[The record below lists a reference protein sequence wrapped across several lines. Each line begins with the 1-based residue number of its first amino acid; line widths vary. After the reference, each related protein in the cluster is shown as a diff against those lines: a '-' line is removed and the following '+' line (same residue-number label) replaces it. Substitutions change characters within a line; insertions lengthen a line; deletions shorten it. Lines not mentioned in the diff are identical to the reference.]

1 MKSDVCKIT
10 GDKESLSAILNET
23 EKAAAY
29 NKLDEKNTKLLRL
42 MAEELI
48 SMLPEL
54 LEYADGDFWI
64 EAENNK
70 YKLRTSLVPTKPMSS
85 DRRDKLLAISSS
97 GKNDAGKGVLGK
109 ILVAA
114 QLMMIDYAQVS
125 ATTGNF
131 YEMGRS
137 WSLDTYRSYAG
148 KEKGEAWDELE
159 KSIIASISDDV
170 VVRIHEKKVEII
182 ITKKF

>member
-1 MKSDVCKIT
+1 MKSDICKIT

-54 LEYADGDFWI
+54 LEYAEGDFWI

-85 DRRDKLLAISSS
+85 DKRDKLLAISSS

-125 ATTGNF
+125 ATTGNST
-131 YEMGRS
+131 R
-137 WSLDTYRSYAG
+137 WAAAG
-148 KEKGEAWDELE
+148 PWTPTAPTP
-159 KSIIASISDDV
+159 
-170 VVRIHEKKVEII
+170 EKKKAKLGTSWKSQSSQAFPTTWLSAS
-182 ITKKF
+182 TKRKLKL

>member
-54 LEYADGDFWI
+54 LEYAEGDFWI

-85 DRRDKLLAISSS
+85 DTLFRQSRCLPTSATSCLPFLPAEKMTPEKACWEKSSS
-97 GKNDAGKGVLGK
+97 P
-109 ILVAA
+109 
-114 QLMMIDYAQVS
+114 
-125 ATTGNF
+125 
-131 YEMGRS
+131 RS
-137 WSLDTYRSYAG
+137 
-148 KEKGEAWDELE
+148 
-159 KSIIASISDDV
+159 
-170 VVRIHEKKVEII
+170 
-182 ITKKF
+182 

>member
-1 MKSDVCKIT
+1 MKSDICKIT
-10 GDKESLSAILNET
+10 GDKESLKAILQET

-29 NKLDEKNTKLLRL
+29 NKLDQKSSNQLRL

-54 LEYADGDFWI
+54 LEYAEGDFWI
-64 EAENNK
+64 EAQNNK
-70 YKLRTSLVPTKPMSS
+70 YKLRTSLVPTKAMSS
-85 DRRDKLLAISSS
+85 DKREKLLSISTT
-97 GKNDAGKGVLGK
+97 GKNDAGKGILGK

-125 ATTGNF
+125 ATSGNF

-148 KEKGEAWDELE
+148 KEKGQAWDELE

-182 ITKKF
+182 ITKQF